1 MVLFPYK
8 AVKTAADGAKGN
20 DMTAEDVIY
29 NSKLYDEDDF
39 NERGPDIV
47 EWYEARPVT
56 VPAAVAAGSILGA
69 FALGALTAVGIIFLT
84 GQLDD

>member
-1 MVLFPYK
+1 MVLSTYK
-8 AVKTAADGAKGN
+8 AVQTAPAGAKGT

-29 NSKLYDEDDF
+29 NSKLYADDDF
-39 NERGPDIV
+39 NEHGPDIV

-69 FALGALTAVGIIFLT
+69 FALGALTAVGILFLT
-84 GQLDD
+84 GQLED